1 MRAALALSSVL
12 ALGACQREAAAPVAP
27 PAPLPVVQQPAAPLP
42 AGAGETTTY
51 VCRDGAMLSATYATA
66 ATARVEYKGR
76 SYTLQQAPAASGVR
90 YVGDGLQ
97 WWARGLTL
105 GSIRILNPDGSAA
118 NAVSLECAVD
128 VEPPEPGTPGGLPD
142 DRTPISE
149 APFTP
154 QSAQGAANVLQTYY
168 ANIEMRRYADAAR
181 LRADGKPENLDRFAL
196 HHAQVGAPGP
206 IQEAAGS
213 FTVEVP
219 VVIYGRLMTGAEHHQ
234 SGRAVL
240 RRASPPQGAAPA
252 PSEWR
257 IERVDLKP

>member
-1 MRAALALSSVL
+1 MRAAFVLCVL
-12 ALGACQREAAAPVAP
+12 ALGACQREAEAPVAP
-27 PAPLPVVQQPAAPLP
+27 LAPLPVVQQPAAAPP
-42 AGAGETTTY
+42 AGAGETTSY
-51 VCRDGAMLSATYATA
+51 VCRDGAMLSATYADA

-76 SYTLQQAPAASGVR
+76 RYTLRQAEAASGVR

-97 WWARGLTL
+97 WWARGRTL
-105 GSIRILNPDGSAA
+105 GSIRVLNPDGSAA
-118 NAVSLECAVD
+118 NAISLECAVD
-128 VEPPEPGTPGGLPD
+128 VEPPQPGTPGGLPD

-168 ANIEMRRYADAAR
+168 ANIEMRRYAEAAR
-181 LRADGKPENLDRFAL
+181 LRADGKAENFERFAL

-206 IQEAAGS
+206 ILQELSS
-213 FTVEVP
+213 FTVAAP
-219 VVIYGRLMTGAEHHQ
+219 VVIYGRLMTGEEYHR
-234 SGRAVL
+234 SGQAVL
-240 RRASPPQGAAPA
+240 RRANPPAGAAQA